1 MLRKKKPPR
10 QYDDD
15 DGRVIAPMDVDG
27 MPWSNPRPG
36 RRRAKASDGQ
46 EDGPKPPPMS
56 RRETLQVICSAV
68 LAGLLIALLFV
79 GAAFVFIWF
88 CIHVWFA

>member
-15 DGRVIAPMDVDG
+15 DGRVIASMDVDG
-27 MPWSNPRPG
+27 MPWSNSRP
-36 RRRAKASDGQ
+36 DQ
-46 EDGPKPPPMS
+46 EDTPKPPPMS
-56 RRETLQVICSAV
+56 RRETLQMICSAL

-79 GAAFVFIWF
+79 GAAFVFILF

>member
-15 DGRVIAPMDVDG
+15 DGRVIASMDVDG
-27 MPWSNPRPG
+27 MPWSNSRPG
-36 RRRAKASDGQ
+36 RKRAGASNEQ
-46 EDGPKPPPMS
+46 EDSPKPPPMS
-56 RRETLQVICSAV
+56 RRETLQMICSAL

-79 GAAFVFIWF
+79 GAAFVFILF

>member
-1 MLRKKKPPR
+1 
-10 QYDDD
+10 
-15 DGRVIAPMDVDG
+15 
-27 MPWSNPRPG
+27 
-36 RRRAKASDGQ
+36 
-46 EDGPKPPPMS
+46 MS

-88 CIHVWFA
+88 CIHVWFV